1 MNNFFSIRRG
11 YINSWSKLTTAVI
24 EMSFIALIR
33 PYLRF
38 FYLFGQ
44 TLYPLNYTLREK
56 KDKRSKWHQIIIL
69 VLPTMVM
76 FAFNLTLC
84 FATLTLIN
92 INMGPVVKSVYISL
106 NILMLCELI
115 KIFAAL
121 HQNVAY
127 KETMGEILRNF
138 QCVELLFRSILQRP
152 IIFTPFKRAFTKR
165 LFWAFGSFIMLI
177 ISVSIHHYLYRKS
190 TLSDVMLE
198 TMKFISIIV
207 YMHVLL
213 YIDLLAFCLKHLNK
227 SIARETSIYDA
238 DNELVFVVKK
248 RHTADMICELLFK
261 YEMIYFR
268 IWKIANQLNEY
279 FGWTVLVLTMRSFI
293 ELVIFT
299 KWPLRLLNDYCNFI
313 SLIRK

>member
-1 MNNFFSIRRG
+1 MMNSSFSIGRG
-11 YINSWSKLTTAVI
+11 YLKNLSKLTRAVI

-33 PYLRF
+33 PYIRF

-44 TLYPLNYTLREK
+44 TLYPLNHTLRDK
-56 KDKRSKWHQIIIL
+56 KDKRSKWHQMTL

-76 FAFNLTLC
+76 FAINLTLC

-92 INMGPVVKSVYISL
+92 INAGPVVKSVYISV
-106 NILMLCELI
+106 NILLLCELI
-115 KIFAAL
+115 KIFAIV

-127 KETMGEILRNF
+127 EESMREMIRNF

-152 IIFTPFKRAFTKR
+152 IMFASFKRAYTRR

-177 ISVSIHHYLYRKS
+177 VFVAIHHYLYRQS

-198 TMKFISIIV
+198 TMKFISIVV

-213 YIDLLAFCLKHLNK
+213 YIDLLAFYLKHLNK
-227 SIARETSIYDA
+227 SIARETGIYNA
-238 DNELVFVVKK
+238 DIEFVFLVKK
-248 RHTADMICELLFK
+248 VHTADLICELLFK

-268 IWKIANQLNEY
+268 IWNIAEQLNEY
-279 FGWTVLVLTMRSFI
+279 FGWTVLVLTMRSFV

-299 KWPLRLLNDYCNFI
+299 KWPLRLLNDYWSFI
-313 SLIRK
+313 RLIRK